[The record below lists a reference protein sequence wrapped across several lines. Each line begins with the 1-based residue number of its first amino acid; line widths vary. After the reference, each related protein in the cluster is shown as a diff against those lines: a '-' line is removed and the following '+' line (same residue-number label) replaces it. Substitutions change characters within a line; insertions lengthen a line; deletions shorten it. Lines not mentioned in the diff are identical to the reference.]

1 MPIEPFEKRR
11 AARSGMEA
19 ILVAVTI
26 RAVPGSA
33 LRAEFDAFL
42 FASIGEDGNGM
53 QVSVLSGLARSDL
66 DPWQE
71 AAKLAELPGKTAVD
85 RLTALI
91 ETLPGNAWARPDARA
106 VATRL
111 IALLPRTPAG
121 NPASGPTPDN
131 LGAMI
136 KSRPWWVYV
145 LLMTFVLG
153 SQILVA
159 SQQPSPAAHLP
170 AVNATGE
177 VAPPQPPAFSGQ

>member
-1 MPIEPFEKRR
+1 MAIEPFEKLRTV
-11 AARSGMEA
+11 RSGMEA

-33 LRAEFDAFL
+33 LRAEFDTFL

-71 AAKLAELPGKTAVD
+71 AAKLAELPGKTAVE
-85 RLTALI
+85 RLAALI
-91 ETLPGNAWARPDARA
+91 ETLPGKAWARPDARA

-111 IALLPRTPAG
+111 IALLPRTLAG
-121 NPASGPTPDN
+121 SPASGATPGS

-145 LLMTFVLG
+145 LLMSFVLG
-153 SQILVA
+153 SQILIA
-159 SQQPSPAAHLP
+159 SRQPSPAAHLP
-170 AVNATGE
+170 DVNSTG
-177 VAPPQPPAFSGQ
+177 VLAPPQPPVFSGQ